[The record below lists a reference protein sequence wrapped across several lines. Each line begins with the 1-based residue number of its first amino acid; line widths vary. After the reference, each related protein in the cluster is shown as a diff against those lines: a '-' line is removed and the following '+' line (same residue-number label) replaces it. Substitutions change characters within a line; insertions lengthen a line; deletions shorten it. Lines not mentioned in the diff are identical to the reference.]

1 MLYDQNNMHWIKGI
15 ACLTYYYQ
23 ILQLEFRFLWT
34 FYMTSV
40 DLMLAHICSLTSNE
54 REGLSLFTR
63 VAHQKVD
70 VMSGLLTKS
79 IIKLQ
84 PQSHIWVLNEGI
96 NLNRF
101 VISTLHKRT
110 KLGYEN
116 YYKPKWLISFERINP
131 SPPIL

>member
-34 FYMTSV
+34 FYVTSV

-96 NLNRF
+96 NRF
-101 VISTLHKRT
+101 VISTWHNRT
-110 KLGYEN
+110 KLRDEN
-116 YYKPKWLISFERINP
+116 YCKPKWPSSFERINP